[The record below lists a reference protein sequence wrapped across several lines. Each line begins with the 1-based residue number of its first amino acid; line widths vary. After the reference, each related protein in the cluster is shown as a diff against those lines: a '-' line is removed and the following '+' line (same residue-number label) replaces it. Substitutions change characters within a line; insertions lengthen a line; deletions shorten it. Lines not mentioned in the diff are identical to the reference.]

1 MLTRRG
7 VEVDGADGQAGQG
20 WLMRGHDDGTA
31 ARTSRAM
38 ALTTTFGFGIKAGG
52 WFVQQHDGGV
62 EE

>member
-1 MLTRRG
+1 MTTVRP
-7 VEVDGADGQAGQG
+7 
-20 WLMRGHDDGTA
+20 
-31 ARTSRAM
+31 RTSRAI